1 MLERIETVG
10 EGDME
15 NVPRLPGTG
24 PAYISH
30 DGAET
35 LRAGAAG
42 IARGGG
48 GGGGGG
54 GEGDY
59 QDTVKAGGEVGGG
72 GGVKMPPA
80 SEEYVRGTTWV
91 FDDGSQVILRADGE
105 GKQGAGEEGGGGGA
119 GGKGGRKGGGR
130 GGVGADDDDFYDDFE
145 KLTKGENFKD
155 GDA

>member
-1 MLERIETVG
+1 MVTDLLERIETVG

-48 GGGGGG
+48 EGGVR
-54 GEGDY
+54 DY
-59 QDTVKAGGEVGGG
+59 QDTVKAGKEGGG
-72 GGVKMPPA
+72 GGGKMPPA
-80 SEEYVRGTTWV
+80 SEEYVKGTTWV

-105 GKQGAGEEGGGGGA
+105 GKGGAGGEGGGGPEGKE
-119 GGKGGRKGGGR
+119 GGKGGGR
-130 GGVGADDDDFYDDFE
+130 GGVRADDDDFYDDFE

-155 GDA
+155 GDT